1 MLSLIFALSLATT
14 SAEDFEDDLLP
25 VVIGLVVI
33 AFVYA
38 AVATWMVTAK
48 DDPRGH

>member
-1 MLSLIFALSLATT
+1 MLSLIVALSLATT
-14 SAEDFEDDLLP
+14 SAEDLEEDLLP

-33 AFVYA
+33 ALVYA

-48 DDPRGH
+48 DDPVGH